1 MTTAQT
7 EGLIGMLFV
16 LGILVLL
23 VAPAVTGVLRDRRI
37 DRQIRQAELNRAG
50 AVAPRARRER
60 RGYLTTTVTHHS

>member
-23 VAPAVTGVLRDRRI
+23 VAPAVTGVIRDRRI
-37 DRQIRQAELNRAG
+37 ERQIKEAELDRAG
-50 AVAPRARRER
+50 TVEPRARRER
-60 RGYLTTTVTHHS
+60 RGYFTTTVTHHS